1 MGRGHPR
8 GGCRGGS
15 GPSQLVARGQGA
27 TERQL
32 GSRWPRAGSWSGPEP
47 TRPWSGWPPAN
58 EVELFL
64 HSSGGSAW
72 QAALH
77 PDSSFT
83 ASQLRPPT
91 TSAAATRAVDLA
103 LSRHF
108 RRAVHPPSGPTV
120 RGRGQPSRAE
130 PSWTDRSR
138 APTSPIWRRSR
149 GAERRAKR
157 PLRDFAPALDTSRSA
172 TPSTYPRTDGG

>member
-1 MGRGHPR
+1 MGRGHSR

-32 GSRWPRAGSWSGPEP
+32 GSRWPRAGSWSSPEP

-64 HSSGGSAW
+64 HSSSGSPRGSAW
-72 QAALH
+72 QAGLH
-77 PDSSFT
+77 PDSSFMG
-83 ASQLRPPT
+83 SQLRPPAA
-91 TSAAATRAVDLA
+91 SAAAPRAVDLA

-108 RRAVHPPSGPTV
+108 RHAVHPPSGPTV

-130 PSWTDRSR
+130 LDRSEPSPDEPDLEKIARSR
-138 APTSPIWRRSR
+138 AQSKAASAGLCPSP
-149 GAERRAKR
+149 
-157 PLRDFAPALDTSRSA
+157 
-172 TPSTYPRTDGG
+172 